1 MKKVLIVGGHGMLG
15 RPVVRRLLKED
26 FAVRVMARDTAKAAA
41 LLSSEV
47 EIVEGDLKD
56 IESIRKAA
64 TGADIVYLNLA
75 TIHHKAAFRPELD
88 GTKNVIE
95 ALNDRNEVVI
105 SKLSALGV
113 KPTNGWWLDVDQKCE
128 AEELIKGSGHP
139 YIIFRP
145 SWFLESLPLF
155 VRKNRLA
162 IMGRPPHPVYW
173 ISGDDYARMV
183 AEAFRKN
190 LINRIFNAQGTIPMT
205 FDEAA
210 EQFVRA
216 YKSDMKITHIPL
228 LVLKMGGLF
237 NPQLKELAKLMSYYT
252 THAEKLEGESAWDEL
267 YRPRMTVAEYV
278 EYMLRTG
285 DIPSKR

>member
-1 MKKVLIVGGHGMLG
+1 GMLG

-26 FAVRVMARDTAKAAA
+26 FAVRVMARDTTKAAA
-41 LLSSEV
+41 LLPSEV
-47 EIVEGDLKD
+47 EIVKGDLKD
-56 IESIRKAA
+56 IDSIRHAA
-64 TGADIVYLNLA
+64 TGADIVYLSLA
-75 TIHHKAAFRPELD
+75 TERHKAAFRPELD

-95 ALNDRNEVVI
+95 ALSDRDDIVI

-145 SWFLESLPLF
+145 SWFHESLPLF
-155 VRKNRLA
+155 IQKNRLA

-173 ISGDDYARMV
+173 ISGDDYGRMV

-190 LINRIFNAQGTIPMT
+190 LINRTFNAQGTIPMT

-210 EQFVRA
+210 EQFIRA
-216 YKSDMKITHIPL
+216 YKPEMKIIHIPL
-228 LVLKMGGLF
+228 FVLKISGLF
-237 NPQLKELAKLMSYYT
+237 NPQLKELSKLFSYYKT
-252 THAEKLEGESAWDEL
+252 YAEKIESESAWEAL

-278 EYMLRTG
+278 EYMQRTG